1 MLVISKKKKV
11 VGLMEAE
18 DKGEDK
24 GEEGDARGRQKE
36 KNLCT
41 L

>member
-1 MLVISKKKKV
+1 MLVISKKKV